1 MKFFLIFCDIIFLD
15 FLMVFDF
22 IIEEI
27 EEFIF
32 LDREFIIIIVLEY
45 VREIYFYLR
54 EVEVKKMFKIFYL
67 VLK

>member
-1 MKFFLIFCDIIFLD
+1 
-15 FLMVFDF
+15 MVFDF

-45 VREIYFYLR
+45 VIEIYFYLR
-54 EVEVKKMFKIFYL
+54 EVEVKKNVLRFFI

>member
-1 MKFFLIFCDIIFLD
+1 
-15 FLMVFDF
+15 MVFDF

-45 VREIYFYLR
+45 VIEIYFYLR
-54 EVEVKKMFKIFYL
+54 DVEVKKMFKIFYL

>member
-1 MKFFLIFCDIIFLD
+1 
-15 FLMVFDF
+15 MVFDF

-45 VREIYFYLR
+45 VIEIYFYLR

-67 VLK
+67 VIK